1 MTEQH
6 PTSSPR
12 PEPSTTRV
20 LPAFPKPDLRCRFS
34 ALFVKYFPLRLFRFL
49 RTEPEKYM
57 HESVLLTTDLAPIAH
72 PDSGPEHQM
81 GVMDETILAEVLS
94 HPESLP
100 EKVYR
105 RRLARGDICYFQRVN
120 GALANYS
127 WVSLSRCGVFCG
139 LDREMYFRDL
149 ADSQAFNYDLYT
161 YRSHRKQGYGSI
173 LQKYVRAD
181 LYRRGI
187 RTLVYCIE
195 PTNHTSLKMHL
206 RLDHHFETVVSNFFV
221 MKLKWTVLSRPRRN
235 ERVAQWLK
243 SYKAFHQL

>member
-1 MTEQH
+1 
-6 PTSSPR
+6 
-12 PEPSTTRV
+12 
-20 LPAFPKPDLRCRFS
+20 
-34 ALFVKYFPLRLFRFL
+34 
-49 RTEPEKYM
+49 M

-139 LDREMYFRDL
+139 LDRKCISE
-149 ADSQAFNYDLYT
+149 T
-161 YRSHRKQGYGSI
+161 WPIHRLSTMICTLTGHIVKQGYGSI

-235 ERVAQWLK
+235 EQVAQWLK
-243 SYKAFHQL
+243 AIKHFIQLWQSG